1 ISNTNILFYNT
12 LFDENASCHLAI
24 GNAYAFNLVGG
35 KTMSKEELAENG
47 ANASITHNDFMIGSA
62 ELDID
67 GITADGRHEPIFRK
81 GNWAF

>member
-1 ISNTNILFYNT
+1 MQKLMMPLVVLFLVVSGGWY
-12 LFDENASCHLAI
+12 LSYSPENPSE
-24 GNAYAFNLVGG
+24 
-35 KTMSKEELAENG
+35 EELAENG

>member
-1 ISNTNILFYNT
+1 
-12 LFDENASCHLAI
+12 
-24 GNAYAFNLVGG
+24 
-35 KTMSKEELAENG
+35 MSKEELLKMAQTLVLLHE
-47 ANASITHNDFMIGSA
+47 DFMIGSA